1 MEYIKRYTLFTGFYK
16 INFSCIIMP
25 QDILTDLNNLDLNKP
40 TVDIEAIRTVI
51 PHRYEMEQLNG
62 IIKFDP
68 ENKIIIGYKDISN
81 SEFWVR
87 GHIPGRPLMP
97 GVIMLE
103 AAAQL
108 CTYYYKKITQDDRFL
123 GFGGIDKVKFRGK
136 VIPGDKLI
144 LIAKNKELRSR
155 RAVFDTQ
162 GVVDGKLV
170 FEGVI
175 IGMVV

>member
-1 MEYIKRYTLFTGFYK
+1 
-16 INFSCIIMP
+16 MP
-25 QDILTDLNNLDLNKP
+25 QEILIDLSTLDLNKSI
-40 TVDIEAIRTVI
+40 VDMDEIRAII
-51 PHRYEMEQLNG
+51 PHRFEMEQING

-68 ENKIIIGYKDISN
+68 EQKIIVGYKDVSN
-81 SEFWVR
+81 NEFWVR

-97 GVIMLE
+97 GVLMLE

-108 CTYYYKKITQDDRFL
+108 CTYYYKKTTQDDRFL
-123 GFGGIDKVKFRGK
+123 GFGGVDKVKFRGK
-136 VIPGDKLI
+136 VVPGDKII

-162 GVVDGKLV
+162 GVVNGNLV

>member
-1 MEYIKRYTLFTGFYK
+1 
-16 INFSCIIMP
+16 MP
-25 QDILTDLNNLDLNKP
+25 DILIDLSTIDINKP
-40 TVDIEAIRTVI
+40 IGDIETIRAVI
-51 PHRYEMEQLNG
+51 PHRYEMEQLSG
-62 IIKFDP
+62 ILKFDV
-68 ENKIIIGYKDISN
+68 EQGVIIGYKDVAN
-81 SEFWVR
+81 NEFWVR

-97 GVIMLE
+97 GVMMLE

-108 CTYYYKKITQDDRFL
+108 CTYYYKQTTKDERFL

-136 VIPGDKLI
+136 VVPGDKLL

>member
-1 MEYIKRYTLFTGFYK
+1 MA
-16 INFSCIIMP
+16 
-25 QDILTDLNNLDLNKP
+25 QDILADLSTLNLNTP
-40 TVDIEAIRTVI
+40 IVDIEGIRTII

-62 IIKFDP
+62 ILKFDM
-68 ENKIIIGYKDISN
+68 EQGIIVGYKDISN
-81 SEFWVR
+81 NEFWVR

-108 CTYYYKKITQDDRFL
+108 CTYYYKQATKDDRFL

-136 VIPGDKLI
+136 VIPGDRLI

-155 RAVFDTQ
+155 RAIFDTQ

>member
-1 MEYIKRYTLFTGFYK
+1 
-16 INFSCIIMP
+16 MP
-25 QDILTDLNNLDLNKP
+25 QEILTDLSTLDLNKSIA
-40 TVDIEAIRTVI
+40 DIEQIRTVI
-51 PHRYEMEQLNG
+51 QHRYEMEQLSG
-62 IIKFDP
+62 IITFDP
-68 ENKIIIGYKDISN
+68 EHKIIVGFKDVSA

-97 GVIMLE
+97 GVMMLE

-108 CTYYYKKITQDDRFL
+108 CTYYYKKATQDDRFL

-136 VIPGDKLI
+136 VVPGDKLI

-155 RAVFDTQ
+155 RAIFDTQ
-162 GVVDGKLV
+162 GVVGKNLV

>member
-1 MEYIKRYTLFTGFYK
+1 
-16 INFSCIIMP
+16 MP
-25 QDILTDLNNLDLNKP
+25 QEILIDLMSLDLNKP
-40 TVDIEAIRTVI
+40 TVNMEAIRSVI
-51 PHRYEMEQLNG
+51 PHRYEMEQLSGILKFEPETG
-62 IIKFDP
+62 IIV
-68 ENKIIIGYKDISN
+68 GYKDVTN
-81 SEFWVR
+81 NEFWVR

-97 GVIMLE
+97 GVLMLE

-108 CTYYYKKITQDDRFL
+108 CTYYYKKITQDERFL

-136 VIPGDKLI
+136 VVPGDKLI
-144 LIAKNKELRSR
+144 LIAKNIELRSR
-155 RAVFDTQ
+155 RAIFDTQ

>member
-1 MEYIKRYTLFTGFYK
+1 
-16 INFSCIIMP
+16 MP
-25 QDILTDLNNLDLNKP
+25 QDFLIDLSTLDLNKSI
-40 TVDIEAIRTVI
+40 VDIETIRAII
-51 PHRYEMEQLNG
+51 PHRYEMEQLSG
-62 IIKFDP
+62 IVKFDP
-68 ENKIIIGYKDISN
+68 EQGIIVGYKDVSPK
-81 SEFWVR
+81 EFWVR

-97 GVIMLE
+97 GVLMLE

-108 CTYYYKKITQDDRFL
+108 CTYYYKKTTQDDRFL

-136 VIPGDKLI
+136 VVPGDRLV
-144 LIAKNKELRSR
+144 LIAKNRELRAR
-155 RAVFDTQ
+155 RAILDTQ